1 MDTSRNRTCSEGN
14 ADDTDSIGLGCAL
27 EVFKEYDEIIG
38 LISQLKTVYNDQSLS
53 ENVIERYVY
62 ILNQY
67 QEQPHLLDR
76 FLDDFLN
83 GLLEIAR
90 NVDNDKN
97 LQYLAFKFLYII
109 TKVRG
114 YKVVLRHLPHEV
126 YIPLI
131 LYKLNISAY
140 ICRSTY

>member
-27 EVFKEYDEIIG
+27 EVFKEYDEIIN
-38 LISQLKTVYNDQSLS
+38 LISQLKTVYHDQSLS

-90 NVDNDKN
+90 KVDNDKN
-97 LQYLAFKFLYII
+97 LKYLAFKFLYII

-126 YIPLI
+126 YISFL
-131 LYKLNISAY
+131 LYIN
-140 ICRSTY
+140 

>member
-1 MDTSRNRTCSEGN
+1 MDSSRNRTCSEGN
-14 ADDTDSIGLGCAL
+14 TDDTDSIGLGCAL
-27 EVFKEYDEIIG
+27 DVFKEYDEIMS
-38 LISQLKTVYNDQSLS
+38 LISQLKTVYSNGSLS
-53 ENVIERYVY
+53 EIVIERFVY

-83 GLLEIAR
+83 ELLKIAR
-90 NVDNDKN
+90 NIDNDKN

-126 YIPLI
+126 YFPFI
-131 LYKLNISAY
+131 LRIKI
-140 ICRSTY
+140 